1 MVSLIA
7 SGFPLFDGMAETPG
21 GEDVFNTNCS
31 VCHSVNPP
39 PKSAPPVV
47 PLANRYYQKYA
58 TKEEGVAAMVA
69 FLKEPDKNKAVDEQA
84 ASRFGLMPAIPLS
97 DEELK
102 AVSEWFLGSVQ
113 PGDGQ
118 RQGLRR
124 RQTAAY
130 KPLMVKFV

>member
-21 GEDVFNTNCS
+21 GEDVFNRNCS

-47 PLANRYYQKYA
+47 PLANRYHQKYA

-69 FLKEPDKNKAVDEQA
+69 FLKEPDKNKAVDEEA

-102 AVSEWFLGSVQ
+102 AVSEWFWDQYNPVMGRGRGLG
-113 PGDGQ
+113 GGK
-118 RQGLRR
+118 RQLINH
-124 RQTAAY
+124 
-130 KPLMVKFV
+130 